1 MSRKNLK
8 LKTLTLQEK
17 YEIVAMHKS
26 GKITNKA
33 QFAMEHNIPRST
45 LSSII
50 KMSEKII
57 SDYEDG
63 KNSKSKRKRK
73 HNFEDVD
80 EPLLKWFRAARDKKL
95 PISGDNLRLKAQQFA
110 EACGYENPKTLDTN
124 WIDRWKFRNEI
135 VCKKLH
141 GEAESVN
148 QQAVDNWQNSRLL
161 EILKEFEPENIFNT
175 DETGLFFKC
184 LPDRTHVLKHEN
196 CAGGKM
202 SKERLTVLV
211 SASMMG
217 EKLPLLVIGKSA
229 KPRCF
234 KGVKRLPLEYKS
246 NSKAW
251 MTCSIFTSWL
261 RKLDSLMQNSNRKI
275 ALVLDNCTAHP
286 NVNGLANV
294 KLIFLPPNTTA
305 KTQPMDAGVIRCLKA
320 HYRSNLAKERL
331 VAWEENIED
340 FKIDILTA
348 MNFLSQAWSAVSPVT
363 IQNCFRKVNFKLS
376 DTERVEESTEKS
388 DAEAERIW
396 EMLQAAE
403 LVPAS
408 VCFSQYTDADENLI
422 NRETI
427 TEESILS
434 EIKEKTCDTIEEI
447 DEEDDD
453 EEEEDLV
460 PPPSIKEALN
470 MAKKLQHF
478 MMCQE
483 DGGESYGAL
492 TKIHS
497 YIVDKS
503 LANAKQSKISDF
515 FKTAS

>member
-1 MSRKNLK
+1 MCWWKNVEG
-8 LKTLTLQEK
+8 KT
-17 YEIVAMHKS
+17 
-26 GKITNKA
+26 
-33 QFAMEHNIPRST
+33 
-45 LSSII
+45 
-50 KMSEKII
+50 
-57 SDYEDG
+57 
-63 KNSKSKRKRK
+63 
-73 HNFEDVD
+73 
-80 EPLLKWFRAARDKKL
+80 
-95 PISGDNLRLKAQQFA
+95 
-110 EACGYENPKTLDTN
+110 
-124 WIDRWKFRNEI
+124 
-135 VCKKLH
+135 
-141 GEAESVN
+141 
-148 QQAVDNWQNSRLL
+148 
-161 EILKEFEPENIFNT
+161 
-175 DETGLFFKC
+175 
-184 LPDRTHVLKHEN
+184 
-196 CAGGKM
+196 
-202 SKERLTVLV
+202 
-211 SASMMG
+211 G
-217 EKLPLLVIGKSA
+217 EKNFHFVIGKSA

-251 MTCSIFTSWL
+251 MTCSIFESWL
-261 RKLDSLMQNSNRKI
+261 RKLDSLMRNSNQKI

-286 NVNGLANV
+286 NVKGLTNV
-294 KLIFLPPNTTA
+294 KLIFLPPNTTT
-305 KTQPMDAGVIRCLKA
+305 KTQLMDAGVICCLKA

-331 VAWEENIED
+331 VAWEENLED

-348 MNFLSQAWSAVSPVT
+348 MNFLSQAWGAVSHVT

-376 DTERVEESTEKS
+376 DTGRVEESTEKS

-408 VCFSQYTDADENLI
+408 VCFLQYTDADKNLI

-427 TEESILS
+427 TKESILS
-434 EIKEKTCDTIEEI
+434 EIKEKTCDTIEKL
-447 DEEDDD
+447 DEEN
-453 EEEEDLV
+453 EEEDLV

-497 YIVDKS
+497 YITDKS
-503 LANAKQSKISDF
+503 LANAKQSKILNF

>member
-1 MSRKNLK
+1 M
-8 LKTLTLQEK
+8 
-17 YEIVAMHKS
+17 
-26 GKITNKA
+26 
-33 QFAMEHNIPRST
+33 
-45 LSSII
+45 II
-50 KMSEKII
+50 FQTFS
-57 SDYEDG
+57 
-63 KNSKSKRKRK
+63 
-73 HNFEDVD
+73 
-80 EPLLKWFRAARDKKL
+80 LL
-95 PISGDNLRLKAQQFA
+95 P
-110 EACGYENPKTLDTN
+110 
-124 WIDRWKFRNEI
+124 
-135 VCKKLH
+135 H
-141 GEAESVN
+141 
-148 QQAVDNWQNSRLL
+148 
-161 EILKEFEPENIFNT
+161 
-175 DETGLFFKC
+175 
-184 LPDRTHVLKHEN
+184 
-196 CAGGKM
+196 
-202 SKERLTVLV
+202 
-211 SASMMG
+211 
-217 EKLPLLVIGKSA
+217 
-229 KPRCF
+229 
-234 KGVKRLPLEYKS
+234 
-246 NSKAW
+246 
-251 MTCSIFTSWL
+251 
-261 RKLDSLMQNSNRKI
+261 SLMRNSNRKI

-286 NVNGLANV
+286 NVKGLTNV

-305 KTQPMDAGVIRCLKA
+305 KTQPMDGGVIRCLKA
-320 HYRSNLAKERL
+320 HYRSNLAKKRL
-331 VAWEENIED
+331 VALEENIED
-340 FKIDILTA
+340 YKIDILTA
-348 MNFLSQAWSAVSPVT
+348 MNFLSQAWGAVSYVT

-388 DAEAERIW
+388 DAEAKRIW

-434 EIKEKTCDTIEEI
+434 EIKEKTCDTIKEL

-497 YIVDKS
+497 YIMDKS

-515 FKTAS
+515 LKTAF